1 MIMFLVFVF
10 DRIFLINFEIL
21 FIVFWKKV
29 LNIEFEK
36 YNFW

>member
-10 DRIFLINFEIL
+10 DRIFLMNFEIL

-29 LNIEFEK
+29 LKIEFEK